1 MKLPITTKF
10 KFNRTWVVLGI
21 AIVIGALA
29 ALGARNYL
37 SSEMAAIEARGKGEQ
52 VNVVVAK
59 GKMQKGEVVS
69 AATVAVRGIPS
80 EYAHS
85 SALMPDQF
93 DTFDGKV
100 LANGVKA
107 GEVILWSMLEGKK
120 APSFSARVE
129 EGRRAITVP
138 VDEINSISGLLEPG
152 DLIDL
157 MLTVS
162 QKDKKVTFPVLQTVR
177 VMATGQ
183 RSVDDPKNGER
194 RQYST
199 VTLDTTPEQA
209 QTVIMAREA
218 GKVTALL
225 RNPNDQQQFRGG
237 NKSLLGLNGLGPDGP
252 AAHEDQGLS
261 VRQVPVLYGGQ
272 AAKLPAEG
280 LQMGKY
286 VRSSSGQLPAAPPGV
301 LVEPSRGGTPIQAAP
316 PQAVPAPSPSPAMAS
331 AARQP

>member
-1 MKLPITTKF
+1 MKLPTTIQ
-10 KFNRTWVVLGI
+10 FNRTWVVLGI

-37 SSEMAAIEARGKGEQ
+37 SQEMAAIQARDKGEQ
-52 VNVVVAK
+52 VHVVVAK
-59 GKMQKGEVVS
+59 GKMQKGDVLS
-69 AATVAVRGIPS
+69 AASLAVRGIPS
-80 EYAHS
+80 DFAHS
-85 SALMPDQF
+85 NALLPDQF
-93 DTFDGKV
+93 DSFEGKV
-100 LANGVKA
+100 LAYGVKA
-107 GEVILWSMLEGKK
+107 GEMILWSMLEGKK
-120 APSFSARVE
+120 AASFSARVE

-162 QKDKKVTFPVLQTVR
+162 QKDKKVTFPVIQTVR

-183 RSVDDPKNGER
+183 RVVDDPKNGER

-225 RNPNDQQQFRGG
+225 RNPNDLQKVQRGDMG
-237 NKSLLGLNGLGPDGP
+237 LPGLNGLGLESAQMPEDP
-252 AAHEDQGLS
+252 ALS
-261 VRQVPVLYGGQ
+261 VHQVPVLYGGRG
-272 AAKLPAEG
+272 AKLPVEG

-286 VRSSSGQLPAAPPGV
+286 VHASSGQLPAASPIP
-301 LVEPSRGGTPIQAAP
+301 GTPALPEPDREANLNQAAP
-316 PQAVPAPSPSPAMAS
+316 AKAM
-331 AARQP
+331 PTTTPGKP